1 MSHEAALPEQGP
13 SQPQS
18 PPLPPPTEPPT
29 GAKRACSQEPPRDGA
44 KRVCFNKPGGDDTG
58 KWAKPDRLQAEPQEP
73 QPQELAPL
81 DPTDPDFWGMS
92 VPSLPPGTTGV
103 WMGRVDADTGTPIIA
118 AAPAGESAFAEQP
131 RETVACDIPGMRAR
145 WVRRSKSSQQTK
157 DGSAVEEAPA
167 SHSESTLYVD
177 GKGKHRKGTRFPGWS
192 PTPAMGEGKN
202 RTLATAAQK
211 LKDTA
216 PGSATAAADST
227 EHGMPMWMQSP
238 LQPAQSTNAATATPI
253 IAAAPAGE
261 SALAK
266 QERVKQKM
274 EFAVAAESWSLQLKC
289 AVQSRQ
295 QQQAQLQQQR
305 QKEEPQE
312 TATQKLKDTAPW
324 WMRDPHEL
332 KMTADAARAASAP
345 KYGEEEGPNQ
355 MRQIMCGADMSL
367 LPAPAFDSY
376 KELLRQQAIRRN
388 ADVSISRTVAMKEQE
403 FMRWGQQV
411 KGCFALP
418 HWAATSIALTPPG
431 P

>member
-13 SQPQS
+13 SQ

-29 GAKRACSQEPPRDGA
+29 GAKRACSKEPQDGA

-73 QPQELAPL
+73 QPQGLAPL

-103 WMGRVDADTGTPIIA
+103 WMGRVHADTGTPIIA

-131 RETVACDIPGMRAR
+131 QETAAWDIPGVRAR

-177 GKGKHRKGTRFPGWS
+177 GKGKDRKGTRFPGWS

-202 RTLATAAQK
+202 RTQEAVETAAQK

-216 PGSATAAADST
+216 PGSATAAADS
-227 EHGMPMWMQSP
+227 EMQ
-238 LQPAQSTNAATATPI
+238 TMKFE
-253 IAAAPAGE
+253 AAA
-261 SALAK
+261 S
-266 QERVKQKM
+266 VKQKM
-274 EFAVAAESWSLQLKC
+274 EYAAKADRWSLQLKC
-289 AVQSRQ
+289 AVESRKQQAQLQQ

-312 TATQKLKDTAPW
+312 TAAQKLKDTAPW
-324 WMRDPHEL
+324 WMRDSRALE
-332 KMTADAARAASAP
+332 MTADAARAAAAQ
-345 KYGEEEGPNQ
+345 KYGEEEGPSK
-355 MRQIMCGADMSL
+355 REQIMCGADMSL
-367 LPAPAFDSY
+367 LPAPAGSTT
-376 KELLRQQAIRRN
+376 RQQAIRRN

-403 FMRWGQQV
+403 FMMWGQQV

-418 HWAATSIALTPPG
+418 HWAATSIALTPPD